1 MFYRHSEILAQQDLG
16 ESGTEIIDINVKDPI
31 SRIGVVFLPVG
42 GSTTILGHPA
52 LAVSLIE
59 LIDGSDILFSLSGK
73 QCQAL
78 NVFDSP
84 APIVMETDYR
94 VGGTPLMYFN
104 IDFGRFIWDPLLAF
118 DPLKFN
124 NPQLKIT
131 WNEKA
136 YDASVGSHAFL
147 IYGHLFDQKT
157 VTPEGFLSSKEIKSY
172 APVAGGNEYTD
183 LPRDY
188 PLRKLILQGE
198 YAGGGVRSLIE
209 DIRISED
216 NAKIIPLDGDIH
228 NLRSFLDGMGGDCEE
243 IVRATV
249 AETSTTLY
257 CMAHNLAVI
266 TQSVD
271 TPDKVPSSG
280 ALSGGRFWAEM
291 ETAAGNVQFHLRGK
305 NPHGCICIP
314 FGMQNEIADWYN
326 LAEVGSLELRIK
338 GGPDATSSYTNR
350 IVTQQI
356 RSYA

>member
-1 MFYRHSEILAQQDLG
+1 MNYRHSEILANQDLG
-16 ESGTEIIDINVKDPI
+16 GAGTEIIDINVKDPI
-31 SRIGVVFLPVG
+31 SRIGVVFQPVG
-42 GSTTILGHPA
+42 GSVTILGHPA
-52 LAVSLIE
+52 MSVSLIE
-59 LIDGSDILFSLSGK
+59 LIDGSNVLYSLSGK

-78 NVFDSP
+78 NVFDRP

-94 VGGTPLMYFN
+94 IGGTPLMYFDM
-104 IDFGRFIWDPLLAF
+104 DFGRFLWDPLLAF
-118 DPLKFN
+118 DPLKFS

-131 WNEKA
+131 WDENA
-136 YDASVGSHAFL
+136 YDASVADHGFAV
-147 IYGHLFDQKT
+147 YGHLFDKKAI
-157 VTPEGFLSSKEIKSY
+157 TPVGFLSAKEVKSY

-183 LPRDY
+183 LPRDF
-188 PLRKLILQGE
+188 PIRKLILQGE

-209 DIRISED
+209 DIRLSED
-216 NAKIIPLDGDIH
+216 NAKVIPISGDIH
-228 NLRSFLDGMGGDCEE
+228 QLRAFLDGMGGDCEE

-314 FGMQNEIADWYN
+314 FGMQNEIEDWYD
-326 LAEVGSLELRIK
+326 LVEVGSLELRIK
-338 GGPDATSSYTNR
+338 GGPDASSSYTNK
-350 IVTQQI
+350 IMVQQL
-356 RSYA
+356 RKY